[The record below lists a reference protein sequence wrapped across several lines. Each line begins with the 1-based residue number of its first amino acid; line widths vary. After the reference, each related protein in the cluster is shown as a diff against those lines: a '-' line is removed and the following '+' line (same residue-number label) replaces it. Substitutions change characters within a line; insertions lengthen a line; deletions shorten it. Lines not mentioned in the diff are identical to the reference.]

1 MTAIE
6 SGSLKP
12 TQALSTV
19 ATSAYRES
27 CPLTGKIVKV
37 RLLVEFIE
45 DSTRPILDFVRS

>member
-19 ATSAYRES
+19 ATFAYRGS
-27 CPLTGKIVKV
+27 CSLTSEIVKV

-45 DSTRPILDFVRS
+45 DSTGPVLDLVRS